1 MTDKTA
7 TLLSL
12 FPGDISRTHEQYQTI
27 KTGRAP
33 SLTQDVFIANI
44 LRGVQQHSH
53 AHLGKAALLLSADKA
68 IPQKEGMT
76 FLDTAITTTTAAIFS
91 YVVGVLHSDDV
102 PERIDDITATTWKYM
117 DKEPSNNIDTKA
129 LATLEALEEDT
140 NERIFTESEIQAEL
154 RAMADGCG
162 GACTI

>member
-33 SLTQDVFIANI
+33 SLTQDIFIRNI

-53 AHLGKAALLLSADKA
+53 AHLGKAALLLSADKD
-68 IPQKEGMT
+68 IPQKEGVT
-76 FLDTAITTTTAAIFS
+76 FLDAAITTSAAAIFS

-102 PERIDDITATTWKYM
+102 PERIDGIVATTLGYM
-117 DKEPSNNIDTKA
+117 EKETVSVQTQAYPDTP
-129 LATLEALEEDT
+129 
-140 NERIFTESEIQAEL
+140 NENANTRTFTESQIRAEL
-154 RAMADGCG
+154 DAMEDGCA

>member
-1 MTDKTA
+1 MTDNTA

-33 SLTQDVFIANI
+33 SLTQDVFIRNI

-68 IPQKEGMT
+68 IPQKEGVT
-76 FLDTAITTTTAAIFS
+76 FLDAAIATSAAAIFS

-102 PERIDDITATTWKYM
+102 PERIDGIVATTWGYM
-117 DKEPSNNIDTKA
+117 EKETVSTKTQEHPDTPNKTA
-129 LATLEALEEDT
+129 NART
-140 NERIFTESEIQAEL
+140 FTESQIRAEL
-154 RAMADGCG
+154 DAMADGCG

>member
-33 SLTQDVFIANI
+33 SLTQDIFIRNI

-76 FLDTAITTTTAAIFS
+76 FLDAAITTTTAAIFS

-102 PERIDDITATTWKYM
+102 PERIDGIVATTWRYM
-117 DKEPSNNIDTKA
+117 EKETMGVQTQEHPDTPNKTSNART
-129 LATLEALEEDT
+129 
-140 NERIFTESEIQAEL
+140 FTESQIRAEL
-154 RAMADGCG
+154 DAMADGCG